1 MWLLSACAVHYN
13 LDFGLC
19 IRYLDG
25 KYTTKKHDVE
35 GINGAMKGLVSD
47 TDLDHIH
54 IILDGECPAKFNW
67 EEPAENKE
75 VFIHRGNNPSV
86 NKNVEIFQK
95 TMNDEERK
103 SHVLSFPRWMV
114 KAYPLGRCTPHT
126 IIPVKVNNITGV
138 KNIILCCDGTTKVN

>member
-1 MWLLSACAVHYN
+1 M
-13 LDFGLC
+13 
-19 IRYLDG
+19 DG
-25 KYTTKKHDVE
+25 EYTVKGRDAE
-35 GINGAMKGLVSD
+35 GIIGDVKYVVSD
-47 TDLDHIH
+47 TYLNHLRR
-54 IILDGECPAKFNW
+54 ILDSGCPAKFNW